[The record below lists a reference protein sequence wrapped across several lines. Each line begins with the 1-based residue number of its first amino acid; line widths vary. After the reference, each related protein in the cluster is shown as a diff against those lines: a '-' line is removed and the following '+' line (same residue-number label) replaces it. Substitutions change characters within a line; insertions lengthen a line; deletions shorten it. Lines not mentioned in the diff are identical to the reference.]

1 MVEQYLQKKADKK
14 SQKREHNQVYEI
26 QNLLEFH
33 SPVKSS
39 GGVQVLSQETDTSH
53 NLFDFKKGDTITQ
66 KKVYDSVNDSY
77 ITYDEKPQEKTTIK
91 FLNPINKK

>member
-1 MVEQYLQKKADKK
+1 
-14 SQKREHNQVYEI
+14 VYEI

-53 NLFDFKKGDTITQ
+53 HSLFEFKKGDTITQ

-91 FLNPINKK
+91 FLTPINKK